1 MNKKLKI
8 AVLGLGHVGLPTAL
22 GFAHIGWDVI
32 GTDSDLDKLNLISN
46 GDTPFYEPG
55 IDQMLE
61 KYLKQGTFKIE
72 KNQVKAIQ
80 DAECIFVCVGTPQ
93 NDDGSADLSQL
104 ETVAKTIAENIDG
117 YKLIVEKSTTPVTTA
132 ASLKRSIQRHM
143 QSRKTKESKT
153 HVFDEF
159 DVAVNPEFL
168 KEGTA
173 IDDFLN
179 PDRVIVGV
187 DNERSEDMLKKIYLP
202 LFESSRIFEEKFMVT
217 DVNTA
222 EIIKHAS
229 NAFLATKISFIN
241 MLADLCEAADANV
254 ADVAKGIGMDPRIG
268 SSFLNAGI
276 GFGGYCLPKDI
287 RAFTWIANQ
296 HGVDF
301 NLLKEVD
308 NINILRISSF
318 VDKIKKTLWVLKGK
332 KIAVWGLSFKPD
344 TDDTRESPA
353 IEVVKKLLGLNASLK
368 VYDPSVANIFEE
380 DIMTNDL
387 SSIEHFS
394 SAIGAATDADALVIL
409 TEWKEFKEIDLSELK
424 RKMSTPIIFDGRN
437 IFDSKLINRL
447 GFEYYS
453 VGLR

>member
-1 MNKKLKI
+1 MNRKYKI

-22 GFAHIGWDVI
+22 GFAQIGWDVI
-32 GTDSDLDKLNLISN
+32 GTDSDLGKLDLISD
-46 GDTPFYEPG
+46 GVTPFYEPG
-55 IDQMLE
+55 LDEML
-61 KYLKQGTFKIE
+61 KTYLKEGKFRVE
-72 KNQVKAIQ
+72 KNQIKAIQ

-104 ETVAKTIAENIDG
+104 EAVAITIAENISS

-143 QSRKTKESKT
+143 NTAGLKKPI
-153 HVFDEF
+153 DEF

-173 IDDFLN
+173 ISDFVN
-179 PDRVIVGV
+179 PDRVVVGV
-187 DNERSEDMLKKIYLP
+187 DNERAANILKEIYFP
-202 LFESSRIFEEKFMVT
+202 LFESTSVFEEKFMVT

-241 MLADLCEAADANV
+241 MLADLCEAAEANV

-268 SSFLNAGI
+268 PSFLNAGI

-296 HGVDF
+296 HGVNF

-308 NINILRISSF
+308 NINISRISSF

-353 IEVVKKLLGLNASLK
+353 IEVVKKLLGLNADLK

-380 DIMTNDL
+380 DIITNDL

-424 RKMSTPIIFDGRN
+424 RKMSAPIIFDGRN

>member
-1 MNKKLKI
+1 VNRKFKI

-22 GFAHIGWDVI
+22 GFAQIGWDVI
-32 GTDSDLDKLNLISN
+32 GTDSDLDKLDLISD
-46 GDTPFYEPG
+46 GSTPFYEPG
-55 IDQMLE
+55 VDEMLK
-61 KYLKQGTFKIE
+61 KYLKQGNFKVE

-80 DAECIFVCVGTPQ
+80 NAECIFVCVGTPQ

-104 ETVAKTIAENIDG
+104 EMVAKTIAENISG

-132 ASLKRSIQRHM
+132 ASLKRSIQRHRS
-143 QSRKTKESKT
+143 SRGSQGSI
-153 HVFDEF
+153 DEF

-173 IDDFLN
+173 INDFLN

-187 DNERSEDMLKKIYLP
+187 DNERSADILKEIYFP
-202 LFESSRIFEEKFMVT
+202 LFKSNEIFKEKFMIT

-254 ADVAKGIGMDPRIG
+254 ADVSKGIGMDPRIG
-268 SSFLNAGI
+268 HSFLNAGI

-301 NLLKEVD
+301 SLLKEVD
-308 NINILRISSF
+308 NINISRISNF
-318 VDKIKKTLWVLKGK
+318 VNKIKKTLWVLKGK
-332 KIAVWGLSFKPD
+332 KIAVWGLSFKPN

-353 IEVVKKLLGLNASLK
+353 VE
-368 VYDPSVANIFEE
+368 
-380 DIMTNDL
+380 
-387 SSIEHFS
+387 
-394 SAIGAATDADALVIL
+394 
-409 TEWKEFKEIDLSELK
+409 
-424 RKMSTPIIFDGRN
+424 
-437 IFDSKLINRL
+437 
-447 GFEYYS
+447 
-453 VGLR
+453 

>member
-1 MNKKLKI
+1 M
-8 AVLGLGHVGLPTAL
+8 
-22 GFAHIGWDVI
+22 
-32 GTDSDLDKLNLISN
+32 
-46 GDTPFYEPG
+46 
-55 IDQMLE
+55 
-61 KYLKQGTFKIE
+61 
-72 KNQVKAIQ
+72 
-80 DAECIFVCVGTPQ
+80 
-93 NDDGSADLSQL
+93 
-104 ETVAKTIAENIDG
+104 
-117 YKLIVEKSTTPVTTA
+117 
-132 ASLKRSIQRHM
+132 
-143 QSRKTKESKT
+143 
-153 HVFDEF
+153 FDEF

-202 LFESSRIFEEKFMVT
+202 LLESSRIFEEKFMVT

-254 ADVAKGIGMDPRIG
+254 DDVAKGIGMDPRIG

-424 RKMSTPIIFDGRN
+424 RKMSAPIIFDGRN

>member
-1 MNKKLKI
+1 MNRKFKI

-22 GFAHIGWDVI
+22 GFAQIGWDVI
-32 GTDSDLDKLNLISN
+32 GTDSDLDKLDLISD
-46 GDTPFYEPG
+46 GSTPFYEPG
-55 IDQMLE
+55 VDEMLK
-61 KYLKQGTFKIE
+61 KYLKQGNFKVE

-80 DAECIFVCVGTPQ
+80 NAECIFVCVGTPQ

-104 ETVAKTIAENIDG
+104 ETVAKTIAENISD

-132 ASLKRSIQRHM
+132 ASLKRSIQRHSS
-143 QSRKTKESKT
+143 SRGSQGSI
-153 HVFDEF
+153 DEF

-173 IDDFLN
+173 INDFLN

-187 DNERSEDMLKKIYLP
+187 DNERSADILKEIYFP
-202 LFESSRIFEEKFMVT
+202 LFKSNEIFKEKFMIT

-254 ADVAKGIGMDPRIG
+254 ADVSKGIGMDPRIG
-268 SSFLNAGI
+268 HSFLNAGI

-301 NLLKEVD
+301 SLLKEVD
-308 NINILRISSF
+308 NINISRISNF
-318 VDKIKKTLWVLKGK
+318 VNKIKKTLWVLKGK
-332 KIAVWGLSFKPD
+332 KIAVWGLSFKPN

-353 IEVVKKLLGLNASLK
+353 VEVVKKLLDLDADLK
-368 VYDPSVANIFEE
+368 VYDPSVSNILGK
-380 DIMTNDL
+380 DIL
-387 SSIEHFS
+387 HKGFSVIEHFP
-394 SAIGAATDADALVIL
+394 SAIEAVTDADALVIL
-409 TEWKEFKEIDLSELK
+409 TEWKEFKEIDLLELK
-424 RKMSTPIIFDGRN
+424 RKMASPIIFDGRN
-437 IFDSKLINRL
+437 ILDAKLINDM
-447 GFEYYS
+447 GFEYYG